1 MYIKVKLDL
10 SKEYSLTHPTI
21 PILKPFGG
29 HGGHRILSHEQVKL
43 VRDRDSLAD
52 DVIWLIIEFE
62 ALGSRK

>member
-1 MYIKVKLDL
+1 MKLDL

-21 PILKPFGG
+21 PILKPFGI

-43 VRDRDSLAD
+43 VQDRGSLAD
-52 DVIWLIIEFE
+52 GVVWLINEFE